1 MESDND
7 DALATLLNSHPI
19 FSTPSKTFI
28 SSYDTSLEL
37 STNTL
42 PSFKSTNISDNG
54 SSGRQQVM
62 VLRDTDLILA
72 AGKELRITSLAD
84 SKVNQSHT
92 KSYKILHTPNIQ
104 FKIDQ
109 IALNS
114 NGKLLAVAGAFQV
127 AVAVLP
133 RAGYSRLVSET
144 IDCKCIQIG
153 QFYHGSDSAIP
164 IAKIDWHPWGEAG
177 STLMVMTIDGKLR
190 EYDISVDTEE
200 PQQVLTF
207 VPEKKPGRS
216 FVAEDASEREVVSF
230 TLGKGKADWGP
241 LTVYAIMRSGDVYS
255 ICPYMPQN
263 ASIPSAYVHSL
274 ECFISAKQEFLSQ
287 GSNSQVNKNMSILY
301 DYQHKYISALLKQLP
316 PGTVFP
322 APSRSVLMHPPT
334 SIKAPP
340 IRQGPFLLQ
349 PSPVMLAGSEGGD
362 ATDITYLSYSQTS
375 ESDSNG
381 VAENLDVLLITYQD
395 GKIDVCLD
403 VEKIEA
409 RWQSKNA
416 SYDLPMLAV
425 YECIDLGLVTL
436 LSSLP
441 SAQDSHSTLD
451 LLEGNYP
458 ICSVDPIHND
468 TIYVYHAFGV
478 HALHLRPALHNLFH
492 ALNSAGD
499 TSEFLELSATT
510 AVQPILSTFSV
521 ERKSSNPV
529 IAVAIPDD
537 VYLSYSIYVLTS
549 AMRITTFSLNPR
561 PESPSP
567 KQTAGEKLAPSTNR
581 PLEQLGD
588 TPPYTSLLGTNPWTP
603 PSVLSRSTGLPSN
616 PRLSLPKEASQRE
629 FMLTP
634 DTLRYLATTVTRY
647 SDQIQE
653 IEMAQLGAEAR
664 AALQAQEVGRQTTK
678 CRELLT
684 ILEGLKG
691 PRKEGSQKQIQ
702 KVEEEQRL
710 LLKRLDRMLQLM
722 MEKAS
727 PELSEHETKW
737 FDELKR
743 MKEAVI
749 GATKYDENSLS
760 SKIRTVRV
768 YSAVILSMTPDDDI
782 QLEREYARLMPN
794 LTSLVEK
801 ERRRRN
807 KAAEENSGIGFS
819 QVFEFGQR
827 SNHERNQLADL
838 EKEVTKLADKLN
850 ITLAKPPSFQ

>member
-1 MESDND
+1 MDGD
-7 DALATLLNSHPI
+7 DGIATQLGSHPI
-19 FSTPSKTFI
+19 FSTPSKSLI
-28 SSYDTSLEL
+28 PSYDTSLEL

-42 PSFKSTNISDNG
+42 SSFMPTNITDNG
-54 SSGRQQVM
+54 SSCRRQVM

-72 AGKELRITSLAD
+72 SGRELRITSLAE
-84 SKVNQSHT
+84 SKVRQSHT

-109 IALNS
+109 LALNS

-127 AVAVLP
+127 AVVVLP
-133 RAGYSRLVSET
+133 RAGYFRLVPET
-144 IDCKCIQIG
+144 IDCKSIQIG
-153 QFYHGSDSAIP
+153 QFYHGSDSAVP

-177 STLMVMTIDGKLR
+177 STLMVMTLDGKLR

-200 PQQVLTF
+200 PQQTLSF

-241 LTVYAIMRSGDVYS
+241 LTLYALMRSGDVYS

-274 ECFISAKQEFLSQ
+274 ECFISAKQEFIKQ
-287 GSNSQVNKNMSILY
+287 GSSSQVNKNMSILY

-340 IRQGPFLLQ
+340 ARQGPFLLQ
-349 PSPVMLAGSEGGD
+349 PSPRMLDGSEGGD
-362 ATDITYLSYSQTS
+362 ATDIVYLSYSQVA
-375 ESDSNG
+375 ESDG
-381 VAENLDVLLITYQD
+381 DAEDGITENLDVVLITYQD

-403 VEKIEA
+403 VEKVEA
-409 RWQSKNA
+409 RWQSK
-416 SYDLPMLAV
+416 STSHDLPMLAV
-425 YECIDLGLVTL
+425 YECIDLGLISML
-436 LSSLP
+436 RSLP
-441 SAQDSHSTLD
+441 STQGSHSALD
-451 LLEGNYP
+451 LLQGNYP
-458 ICSVDPIHND
+458 LCSVDPIHND

-478 HALHLRPALHNLFH
+478 HALHLRPALDALFS
-492 ALNSAGD
+492 ALSSDGNA
-499 TSEFLELSATT
+499 SESLDLSSST

-529 IAVAIPDD
+529 IALAIPDD

-567 KQTAGEKLAPSTNR
+567 KSNERERLAPSTNR
-581 PLEQLGD
+581 RLELLGD
-588 TPPYTSLLGTNPWTP
+588 VPPYASLLGTDPWTP

-616 PRLSLPKEASQRE
+616 PRLSLPNDSSQRE

-647 SDQIQE
+647 SDQIRE
-653 IEMAQLGAEAR
+653 VELAQHGAEGR
-664 AALQAQEVGRQTTK
+664 AALQAQEVVRQTAK
-678 CRELLT
+678 CREILS
-684 ILEGLKG
+684 ILERLKG
-691 PRKEGSQKQIQ
+691 RQREASQKRIQ
-702 KVEEEQRL
+702 QVQEEQRT
-710 LLKRLDRMLQLM
+710 LLKRSDRMLQVM

-737 FDELKR
+737 FEELKR
-743 MKEAVI
+743 MKEVVL
-749 GATKYDENSLS
+749 GADRYDESSLS
-760 SKIRTVRV
+760 IRIRT
-768 YSAVILSMTPDDDI
+768 
-782 QLEREYARLMPN
+782 LEREYARLMPN
-794 LTSLVEK
+794 LKALMEK
-801 ERRRRN
+801 ERRRRL
-807 KAAEENSGIGFS
+807 KATQENSGLGVT
-819 QVFEFGQR
+819 QAFEFGQR
-827 SNHERNQLADL
+827 SNHERSRLADL
-838 EKEVTKLADKLN
+838 EQEVTKLAEKLDV
-850 ITLAKPPSFQ
+850 TLVKPPSAR